1 MCVVESSSGE
11 QSGPSFGERE
21 VAGPHLLRDGVS
33 AQSYTPGNH
42 KWTEPT
48 GLKVVELGCVSLSS
62 WAFVRSR
69 HPLATEMSS
78 TCVCVQLEN
87 VFCVGDYRFSIMRSV
102 GGKSTCSILVT
113 YIDRLQT
120 HLRRLLCSGLEYPTL
135 SQLLSQSHIFD
146 CCKKLL

>member
-1 MCVVESSSGE
+1 MANKAPPLLGSGKSQDHTCSVMESL
-11 QSGPSFGERE
+11 PR
-21 VAGPHLLRDGVS
+21 ATH
-33 AQSYTPGNH
+33 PGNH

-62 WAFVRSR
+62 WDFVRSR
-69 HPLATEMSS
+69 LPLATEMSS

-87 VFCVGDYRFSIMRSV
+87 VLCIVGYSIMRSV

-120 HLRRLLCSGLEYPTL
+120 YLRQLLCSGLECPTL

-146 CCKKLL
+146 CCKKLLQLYPLHCS